1 VFYLSAYRS
10 AVAGRT
16 CLPARLYVSLSA
28 EYRGKKLLAIFF
40 YKSFEGWMAY
50 VWQQDCG
57 GDPDQDVDTG
67 IIFK

>member
-1 VFYLSAYRS
+1 M
-10 AVAGRT
+10 AGRT

-28 EYRGKKLLAIFF
+28 EYRGKKLLANFF
-40 YKSFEGWMAY
+40 INLLRDGWH